1 MERSSERPP
10 LESNR
15 ASSDNSFNKDSESS
29 FSATPLIHSSSPKL
43 DDSPQK
49 ISQTFMQ
56 NQISFQRSESATKE
70 QASVLS
76 RKLSVKSNSS
86 SSNVA
91 PSAFNK
97 LMETPLKENVP
108 YESYESRDRGR
119 SDSDSSLIDVTN
131 QCSLSKSSSERSAK
145 SSKSVR
151 SLHVVGTYPYGSL
164 RVHSPSPTRAPK
176 VRSLRDILLRTR

>member
-1 MERSSERPP
+1 MEQSVERPS
-10 LESNR
+10 LDSARTSSN
-15 ASSDNSFNKDSESS
+15 NFFNKESESS
-29 FSATPLIHSSSPKL
+29 FTATPLIHSNAPKL

-49 ISQTFMQ
+49 INQTFMQ

-76 RKLSVKSNSS
+76 RKLSVKSNAS

-91 PSAFNK
+91 PSAINK

-108 YESYESRDRGR
+108 YESYENRGRER
-119 SDSDSSLIDVTN
+119 SDSNPSLIDVTN
-131 QCSLSKSSSERSAK
+131 QCTLSKSSSERSAK
-145 SSKSVR
+145 SAKSVR
-151 SLHVVGTYPYGSL
+151 SLHAVGTHPYGSL

-176 VRSLRDILLRTR
+176 VW